1 MLNLN
6 LSFLNAFKYR
16 DRSTIMTDIL
26 RSVHRNTGAKKTQ
39 IMQRARLNH
48 IQTQKYLN
56 YMVGCGYIYAEKS
69 TFLLT
74 DKGKKY
80 LQVVEIQMMSSLSQ
94 FK

>member
-1 MLNLN
+1 LFNLN
-6 LSFLNAFKYR
+6 FSFINAFKYR
-16 DRSTIMTDIL
+16 DRSTIVTDIL
-26 RSVHRNTGAKKTQ
+26 RSTHNRGAKKTQ

-56 YMVGCGYIYAEKS
+56 YMVGCGYIYSEKN
-69 TFLLT
+69 TYMLT

-80 LQVVEIQMMSSLSQ
+80 LQIVEIQMMSSLSQ